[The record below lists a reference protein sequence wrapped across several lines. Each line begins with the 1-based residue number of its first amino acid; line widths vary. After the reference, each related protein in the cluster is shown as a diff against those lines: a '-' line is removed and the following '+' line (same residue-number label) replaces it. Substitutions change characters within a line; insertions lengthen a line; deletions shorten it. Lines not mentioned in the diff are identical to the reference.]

1 MNRFAR
7 FLWATSLAATV
18 IMLSGCAAPANQQ
31 AMAVSEPVKI
41 VKQHPFTVSVTTSG
55 GSETSSM
62 GSSAIANADLK
73 AAIEK
78 SILESK
84 VFKEVVQGNAGQYQL
99 NVAVTQIDKPTFG
112 ASFTVTLETAWSLVR
127 TSDKQVIWRKAITG
141 AHTATM
147 SDAFVGIKRLQL
159 AVEGA
164 ARANI
169 EQGLGGVSEA
179 VLDGGRQATAAAP
192 K

>member
-7 FLWATSLAATV
+7 ILWATSLAATV
-18 IMLSGCAAPANQQ
+18 VMMSGCAAPANQQ
-31 AMAVSEPVKI
+31 AMAVSTPSKAL
-41 VKQHPFTVSVTTSG
+41 KQHPFSVNVATSG
-55 GSETSSM
+55 GAETSSM

-78 SILESK
+78 SIVESK
-84 VFKEVVQGNAGQYQL
+84 LFKDVVQGSGGQYQL
-99 NVAVTQIDKPTFG
+99 NVAVTQIDKPMFG

-127 TSDKQVIWRKAITG
+127 TSDKQVVWRKAISG
-141 AHTATM
+141 KHTATM
-147 SDAFVGIKRLQL
+147 SDAFVGTKRLQL

-164 ARANI
+164 ARASI
-169 EQGLGGVSEA
+169 EQGLSGISEA
-179 VLDGGRQATAAAP
+179 VLDGARQAAAAS

>member
-1 MNRFAR
+1 VNRFVRILSA
-7 FLWATSLAATV
+7 LGLAATV
-18 IMLSGCAAPANQQ
+18 IALSGCAAPASQQ
-31 AMAVSEPVKI
+31 AMAVSAPAKI
-41 VKQHPFTVSVTTSG
+41 LKRHPFSVSVTTSG
-55 GSETSSM
+55 GAETSSM

-84 VFKEVVQGNAGQYQL
+84 VFNEVVQGNPGQYQL
-99 NVAVTQIDKPTFG
+99 NVAVTQIDKPVFG

-127 TSDKQVIWRKAITG
+127 TSDKQVIWRKAISG

-147 SDAFVGIKRLQL
+147 SDAFVGVKRLQL

-169 EQGLGGVSEA
+169 EQGLSGISEA
-179 VLDGGRQATAAAP
+179 VLDGARQATAAP